1 MAVESIGALVPT
13 KIPGYADAADIQ
25 AALRAYHYGSYTY
38 DTANTTPANLV
49 NPSMAYTINNLQSQ
63 ITNIDLSSAVLKADY
78 NAKGDII
85 SASADNTPSVLSVGT
100 NGKFLKANSAATS
113 GLEWSDTLTSVV
125 LATPT
130 LTLATSSSTSD
141 ARVSWDT
148 TNKKL
153 QVGNGS
159 VALDIAP
166 FTVNSTAKA
175 AAYTLTLGDQNTLIQ
190 VNGAYA
196 ITVPL
201 EATVAYPV
209 GTIIHLLSIS
219 GQPTVTFTSGIT
231 SYYSPGAKL
240 RATGSMASLVKLAT
254 NTWALTGDLVA

>member
-1 MAVESIGALVPT
+1 MAVESIGTLVPT

-38 DTANTTPANLV
+38 DTANTDTANLV

-63 ITNIDLSSAVLKADY
+63 ITNIDLSSTIQKSYL

-85 SASADNTPSVLSVGT
+85 SASADNTPALLSVGT
-100 NGKFLKANSAATS
+100 NGRVLKANSATAS
-113 GLEWSDTLTSVV
+113 GLEWSDTLSSLTISSP
-125 LATPT
+125 L
-130 LTLATSSSTSD
+130 LTLDTTSSTTN
-141 ARVSWDT
+141 ARISWDT

-159 VALDIAP
+159 TALDIAP

-175 AAYTLTLGDQNTLIQ
+175 AAYTLALTDQNTLVQ
-190 VNGAYA
+190 VNGTYV

-201 EATVAYPV
+201 DATVAFPV
-209 GTIIHLLSIS
+209 GTIIHLLATS
-219 GQPTVTFTSGIT
+219 GQPSVAFTSGIT
-231 SYYSPGAKL
+231 SYYSPGLKL
-240 RATGSMASLVKLAT
+240 RAVGSMVSLVKLGT